1 MIKFSCNNG
10 EFVEDIT
17 INGSLINLVAEMCTM
32 NVYILDMLK
41 KDANDGQQLEKETLM
56 DIWEMIN
63 ETVSKAFE
71 ENLL

>member
-10 EFVEDIT
+10 ESVEDIT

-32 NVYILDMLK
+32 NMYILDVLK

-63 ETVSKAFE
+63 KTVSKAFE